1 MKFVKPEM
9 NISMFEVEDIVTGS
23 NQEKVTNKAAAGAAE
38 AVATGK
44 QAVTFEITF

>member
-23 NQEKVTNKAAAGAAE
+23 NQTKVENKVALGAAE
-38 AVATGK
+38 AEKAGK